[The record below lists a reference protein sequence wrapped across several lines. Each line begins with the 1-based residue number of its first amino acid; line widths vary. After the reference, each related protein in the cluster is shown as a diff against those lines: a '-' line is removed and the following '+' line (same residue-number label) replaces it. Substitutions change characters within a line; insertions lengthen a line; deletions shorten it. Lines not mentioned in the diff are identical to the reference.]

1 MTSTSVV
8 EEVQRV
14 VGSNWAVLLWTL
26 ADDALL

>member
-1 MTSTSVV
+1 MTSASVV

-14 VGSNWAVLLWTL
+14 VSNWAVSLWTL